1 MSERILPALDQV
13 RRHVAAAAV
22 ILCERAPNNE
32 TTFVVACAPE
42 ALLPVGTPF
51 QADDAMLPERLADA
65 SRLPVALRL
74 ALTLPPTDSWTQL
87 LPGTRL
93 KVMLVW
99 SQAPRPALIDTLAS
113 YVNEQLRLPADDF
126 ALRRQL
132 RMENARLET
141 MLGLLEQAVVSI
153 DALRQEVR
161 INRAAEQ
168 LFGLSSATVSASTMS
183 GVLQNF
189 QAAALNQEAV
199 SDVARTLAR
208 QPGATISGVVWHFP
222 AAPTHVRVT
231 TAPLDSAGINGRI
244 WVFDDVSVEM
254 TALDAADEAQ
264 AKYRLLAENADDIV
278 FRESASGTLEW
289 MSDSVRVLLG
299 WSAQAM
305 VGRTLEDYIYP
316 DDKDL
321 LLQAS
326 HSLRDTSATNERVVY
341 RARFFR
347 KDGTYCWLEV
357 SIRPIVDDSGAVS
370 AIIGSARNV
379 QDEVLTQRALTLSQA
394 RLRAS
399 ADGMLDPQALLAPLR
414 NGRGDI
420 VDFIYLEVNRATTE
434 YLSTSADDLI
444 GNSLLQTMPG
454 LKESGLFAQYV
465 TVMQSDDPLVV
476 NDILYD
482 NEVLG
487 VVRRYDIR
495 ATRVG
500 DELTLTWRDTT
511 DRFEAQQRIA
521 QSEQH
526 FRLLAENSAD
536 VVTLIRDG
544 LIHWVSPSLTRTLGW
559 EPAQWLGQS
568 YLEYLHPDD
577 RALAKESVSAIAA
590 SGAHVLRMRV
600 RALSGRYH
608 WAEIHADVFIGK
620 DGNPDGL
627 VASFR
632 TIDAEVAAEAALA
645 RMARFDTLTGLAN
658 RSEALHRFAERQAR
672 ARSPG
677 GGSAILFC
685 DVDRFKSINDT
696 YGHAAG
702 DETLRVLADRMRAC
716 VRSDDIC
723 ARMGG
728 DELLV
733 ILDGIHELR
742 QASEI
747 AEKLR
752 QAAERPIPVGNNEV
766 MTSLSIG
773 VALAKP
779 GEEFD
784 QVMSRADTAMYEA
797 KKRGRNQVVLVG

>member
-1 MSERILPALDQV
+1 MHERILPALEQV
-13 RRHVAAAAV
+13 RQHLAAACV
-22 ILCERAPNNE
+22 IVCEMAPNDE
-32 TTFVVACAPE
+32 TTFVVACVPA
-42 ALLPVGTPF
+42 ALLPEGTPF
-51 QADDAMLPERLADA
+51 HADETIAMERVTDA

-74 ALTLPPTDSWTQL
+74 ALSPPPTHSWTQL

-99 SQAPRPALIDTLAS
+99 SKAPCAKLTETLAS
-113 YVNEQLRLPADDF
+113 YIDEQLRLPADDF

-132 RMENARLET
+132 SMENARLET
-141 MLGLLEQAVVSI
+141 VLALLEQAVVSI
-153 DALRQEVR
+153 NGLRQEAR

-168 LFGLSSATVSASTMS
+168 LLGLSSSTVSARSIS
-183 GVLQNF
+183 SALQRF

-199 SDVARTLAR
+199 SDVALTLAR
-208 QPGATISGVVWHFP
+208 QPGATVSGVIWHF
-222 AAPTHVRVT
+222 ANAPTHVRVT
-231 TAPLDSAGINGRI
+231 TAPLDRAGVSGRI
-244 WVFDDVSVEM
+244 WVFDDISVQM
-254 TALDAADEAQ
+254 AALDAADEAQ

-278 FRESASGTLEW
+278 FRESANGTLEW
-289 MSDSVRVLLG
+289 MSDSVMGPMG
-299 WSAQAM
+299 WTAQEM
-305 VGRTLEDYIYP
+305 VGRRLEDFVYS
-316 DDKDL
+316 DDRDL
-321 LLQAS
+321 LLQAA
-326 HSLRDTSATNERVVY
+326 HSLRDTSATNEREVY

-347 KDGTYCWLEV
+347 KNGTYRWLEV
-357 SIRPIVDDSGAVS
+357 SIRRIVDDTGMVS
-370 AIIGSARNV
+370 ALIGSARDV
-379 QDEVLTQRALTLSQA
+379 QDEVLTQRALALSQA

-399 ADGMLDPQALLAPLR
+399 VDGMLDPQALLAPLR
-414 NGRGDI
+414 NSRGDI
-420 VDFIYLEVNRATTE
+420 VDFVYLEVNRATTE
-434 YLSTSADDLI
+434 YLSKSADDLI

-454 LKESGLFAQYV
+454 LKELDLFAQYV
-465 TVMQSDDPLVV
+465 NVMQNDAPLVV

-487 VVRRYDIR
+487 LVRRYDIR

-500 DELTLTWRDTT
+500 DDLTLTWRDTT
-511 DRFEAQQRIA
+511 ERFEAQHRIA

-544 LIHWVSPSLTRTLGW
+544 FINWVSPSLTRTLDW
-559 EPAQWLGQS
+559 QPAQWLGQS

-577 RALAKESVSAIAA
+577 RALAEESVSAIEA
-590 SGAHVLRMRV
+590 SGARVLRMRV

-608 WAEIHADVFIGK
+608 WAEIHADVFIGN

-672 ARSPG
+672 TRSPG
-677 GGSAILFC
+677 GGSAVLFC

-716 VRSDDIC
+716 VRSNDIC

-742 QASEI
+742 QAGEI

-752 QAAERPIPVGNNEV
+752 EAAERPIRVGDDEV
-766 MTSLSIG
+766 KTSLSIG

-797 KKRGRNQVVLVG
+797 KKQGRNQVVLVG